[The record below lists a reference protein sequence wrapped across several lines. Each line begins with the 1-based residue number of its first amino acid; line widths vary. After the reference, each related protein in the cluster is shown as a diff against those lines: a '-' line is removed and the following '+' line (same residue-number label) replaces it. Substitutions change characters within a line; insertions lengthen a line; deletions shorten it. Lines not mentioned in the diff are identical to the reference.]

1 MDRHNNK
8 KRPAARIRHETGMD
22 SHADQATKESEKV
35 SDYLLDMRGIVKD
48 FNGVKALDGID
59 LKVKAGEIVGL
70 CGENGAGK
78 STLMKVLSAVY
89 PYGTWQGQ
97 IFWEGQELKAE
108 NIRQTEEAGI
118 VIIHQELMLVP
129 QLSVAENIFM
139 GNEITQAGGLMNYA
153 AMYKRSEELMKELK
167 MPDVNVALPVYH
179 YGGGHQQLIEIAKAI
194 NKKAKLLI
202 LDEPTSSLTKAE
214 TEILLD
220 IIRDLKRK
228 GVACVMI
235 SHKLDE
241 VAAVCDTVSVIRDGT
256 HVGTRPMSEINT
268 NEIITM
274 MVGREIK
281 NLFPREPH
289 PIGDVFFEARNVT
302 CLDVDN
308 PARKRVDNISF
319 KLRKGE
325 ILGVA
330 GLVGAGRTELA
341 MAIFG
346 CYAGQYDT
354 ELWLD
359 GQKIT
364 IDSPRSAVTQG
375 VCLVPEDRKRHGIV
389 PLQGVGSNITM
400 AVLENFAKF
409 GVINA
414 EDELAQ
420 IQKSIDRMRI
430 KTASPDLPI
439 KGLSGGNQQKAVLS
453 KMLLPNPKVLIL
465 DEPTR
470 GVDVGAKYEIYKLM
484 FELVKQ
490 GVSII
495 MISSELPEVLGI
507 SDRVLVI
514 GEGQLRGDFIN
525 EGLTQEMVL
534 TAALGHPGEMAAAA

>member
-1 MDRHNNK
+1 M
-8 KRPAARIRHETGMD
+8 
-22 SHADQATKESEKV
+22 SE
-35 SDYLLDMRGIVKD
+35 YLLDMRGIVKD
-48 FNGVKALDGID
+48 FSGVKALNGID
-59 LKVKAGEIVGL
+59 LKVKPGECVGL

-89 PYGTWQGQ
+89 PHGTWQGQ
-97 IFWEGQELKAE
+97 IFWEGEELKAE
-108 NIRQTEEAGI
+108 TIRQTEEAGI

-139 GNEITQAGGLMNYA
+139 GNEIKLPGGIMNYG
-153 AMYKRSEELMKELK
+153 AMYQRAEELMKELK
-167 MPDVNVALPVYH
+167 MPDVNVALPVH
-179 YGGGHQQLIEIAKAI
+179 NYGGGHQQLIEIAKAL

-202 LDEPTSSLTKAE
+202 LDEPTSSLTKSE
-214 TEILLD
+214 TQILLD
-220 IIRDLKRK
+220 IIRDLKKK

-241 VAAVCDTVSVIRDGT
+241 IAAVCDTISVIRDGT
-256 HVGTRPMSEINT
+256 HIGTRPMAEMDT

-281 NLFPREPH
+281 NLFPREEH
-289 PIGDVFFEARNVT
+289 PIGEVFFEAKNVT
-302 CLDVDN
+302 CRDVNN
-308 PARKRVDNISF
+308 PARKRVDNVSF
-319 KLRKGE
+319 QLRKGE

-346 CYAGQYDT
+346 CYPGEYQA

-359 GQKIT
+359 GKQVKVG
-364 IDSPRSAVTQG
+364 SPLEAVRQG
-375 VCLVPEDRKRHGIV
+375 ICMVPEDRKRYGIV
-389 PLQGVGSNITM
+389 PLQGVGANITM
-400 AVLENFAKF
+400 TVLSKFAKF
-409 GVINA
+409 GVIDAAA
-414 EDELAQ
+414 ELNQ
-420 IQKSIDRMRI
+420 IQQSIARMRV

-490 GVSII
+490 GLSII
-495 MISSELPEVLGI
+495 MISSEMPEVLGV

-514 GEGQLRGDFIN
+514 GEGQLRGDMVN
-525 EGLTQEMVL
+525 DGLTQEQVL
-534 TAALGHPGEMAAAA
+534 SAAIGHSAKQAA